1 MRKRS
6 TNSTSCW
13 DSEAPPLQ
21 EDFPSTSSFAPS
33 KAGKTDAS
41 QHHLDGPKVL
51 GTSTTSIKRPCLCL
65 PFVGEGWGKQYIKLE
80 ALSSIS
86 DAITV
91 IQQAFHAANRTPHHS
106 PPDVPLSYK
115 LAKKAIRLDKLTR
128 YEQYLEVTT
137 LRTRHSE
144 CRVDISS

>member
-1 MRKRS
+1 M
-6 TNSTSCW
+6 
-13 DSEAPPLQ
+13 
-21 EDFPSTSSFAPS
+21 
-33 KAGKTDAS
+33 
-41 QHHLDGPKVL
+41 
-51 GTSTTSIKRPCLCL
+51 
-65 PFVGEGWGKQYIKLE
+65 GEGWGKQYIKLE

-128 YEQYLEVTT
+128 YEQYLEVTQGQG
-137 LRTRHSE
+137 HSNGFLLAFKAA
-144 CRVDISS
+144 VGQPPKNQAFGMQG